1 MRPSFHPRLFNG
13 PLGDP
18 GLFIPFSFERRALIF
33 DLGDLHSL
41 PPRDILKI
49 SHVFVTHTHM
59 DHFIGF
65 DRLLRLFLGR
75 EKTLY
80 IYGPEG
86 FIDNVAGKLNAY
98 TWNLVDNFKHEF
110 VLVVSEVNATQVS
123 TRVYACRQGFH
134 PARKKVAK
142 NETGHLVREPAL
154 TISAIELDHAVPCLG
169 FSIEERYHVNIVKD
183 RVASLGLEIGPW
195 LNRFKESLFN
205 ARDLDSEF
213 KVWAEG
219 PEQKARRF
227 VLGDL
232 AKQIALITP
241 GQKVTYIAD
250 VAYTK
255 ANSRKIT
262 AFAKDSDHL
271 YIEAAFLEKDRDLA
285 ARKFHL
291 TAWQAGRIAGEAKA
305 KQMTPFHFSPRYT
318 GQEHL
323 LVQEAQTAFHK
334 YRA

>member
-1 MRPSFHPRLFNG
+1 MRPSFHPRLSNG

-18 GLFIPFSFERRALIF
+18 GLFIPFSFERRAVIF
-33 DLGDLHSL
+33 DLGDLHSH
-41 PPRDILKI
+41 PPRDILKT

-75 EKTLY
+75 EKMLY
-80 IYGPEG
+80 LYGPEG

-98 TWNLVDNFKHEF
+98 TWNLVENFSHEF
-110 VLVVSEVNATQVS
+110 VLSVSEVNATQVS
-123 TRVYACRQGFH
+123 TRVYACRKGFH
-134 PARKKVAK
+134 PTRKKVAK
-142 NETGHLVREPAL
+142 NVTGRLICEPAL

-169 FSIEERYHVNIVKD
+169 FCIEERYHINIKKD
-183 RVASLGLEIGPW
+183 RVVSLGLEIGPW
-195 LNRFKESLFN
+195 LNRFKASLFN
-205 ARDLDSEF
+205 EKNPFSEF
-213 KVWAEG
+213 EVRSEG
-219 PEQKARRF
+219 REQGATKF

-255 ANSRKIT
+255 SNSRKIT
-262 AFAKDSDHL
+262 AFAEDSDHL
-271 YIEAAFLEKDRDLA
+271 YIETAFLEKDRDLA

-291 TAWQAGRIAGEAKA
+291 TAWQAGRIAGEANV

-318 GQEHL
+318 GHEHL
-323 LVQEAQTAFHK
+323 LEQEAQSAFHK

>member
-1 MRPSFHPRLFNG
+1 MRPSFYPRLFNG

-18 GLFIPFSFERRALIF
+18 GLFIPFSFERRAVIF
-33 DLGDLHSL
+33 DLGDLHSH

-49 SHVFVTHTHM
+49 SHAFVTHTHM

-86 FIDNVAGKLNAY
+86 FIDNVAGKLKAY
-98 TWNLVDNFKHEF
+98 TWNLVENFSHEF
-110 VLVVSEVNATQVS
+110 VLSVSEVNATQVS
-123 TRVYACRQGFH
+123 TRVFACRHGFH
-134 PARKKVAK
+134 PTRKKVEK
-142 NETGHLVREPAL
+142 NMNGRLIREPAL

-169 FSIEERYHVNIVKD
+169 FCIEERYHVNIMKD
-183 RVASLGLEIGPW
+183 RVASLGLEAGPW

-205 ARDLDSEF
+205 AQDPFSEF
-213 KVWAEG
+213 KVRTAG
-219 PEQKARRF
+219 QEQKARKF
-227 VLGDL
+227 ILGDL
-232 AKQIALITP
+232 AKQISLITP

-255 ANSRKIT
+255 SNARKIT
-262 AFAKDSDHL
+262 SFAKDSDHL

-291 TAWQAGRIAGEAKA
+291 TAWQAGRIAGQAKA

-323 LVQEAQTAFHK
+323 LIQEAHAAFHK
-334 YRA
+334 YRT

>member
-1 MRPSFHPRLFNG
+1 MRPSFHPRLLNG

-41 PPRDILKI
+41 PSRDILKI

-75 EKTLY
+75 EKILY

-98 TWNLVDNFKHEF
+98 TWNLVENFTHEF
-110 VLVVSEVNATQVS
+110 VLIVSEVNATQVS
-123 TRVYACRQGFH
+123 TRVYACRRGFH
-134 PARKKVAK
+134 PTRKKVAK
-142 NETGHLVREPAL
+142 KETGHLVCEPAL
-154 TISAIELDHAVPCLG
+154 TISAIELDHTVPCLG
-169 FSIEERYHVNIVKD
+169 FSIEERYHINILKD

-195 LNRFKESLFN
+195 LNRFKASLFN
-205 ARDLDSEF
+205 AQDLHSEF
-213 KVWAEG
+213 KVGTEDR
-219 PEQKARRF
+219 EQKTRTF

-250 VAYTK
+250 VAYTQ

-285 ARKFHL
+285 AGKFHL
-291 TAWQAGRIAGEAKA
+291 TAWQAGRLAGEANA